1 MDDNLVD
8 IIRQYYRE
16 TYSIKRMKLREG
28 KRFSKTILMD
38 NLSPQQLTKEN
49 KFLIKSEITE
59 QMSRILGIDKDMINQ
74 SLD

>member
-1 MDDNLVD
+1 
-8 IIRQYYRE
+8 
-16 TYSIKRMKLREG
+16 MKLREG